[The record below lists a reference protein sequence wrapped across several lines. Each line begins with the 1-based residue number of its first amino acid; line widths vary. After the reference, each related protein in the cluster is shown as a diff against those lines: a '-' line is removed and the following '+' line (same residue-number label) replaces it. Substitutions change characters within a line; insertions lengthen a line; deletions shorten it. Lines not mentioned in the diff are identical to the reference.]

1 LLLKKQRP
9 CRCIQTAIQP
19 FADADFM
26 NESDLIDQ
34 IYSTITDPGRWPE
47 VIVMISDHLGAIG
60 GLLNQIG
67 PDSHVLSVNG
77 RLADEYVRIYERQ
90 YVWNPWSLAMRD
102 HPFDQAVILNKL
114 VPRGNLVKT
123 GFYADVL
130 VPLGIENNLAT
141 RHKALG
147 YDGGLGGFGFML
159 SPRASEQAEHALS
172 RLQRLSPHL
181 GRALDATMEVSRIA
195 GGSQKL
201 AAILH
206 AMPNPALLLDRNGR
220 IVHANPAAEALLTAA
235 DGLTFDRNGRLQ
247 LAAIL
252 PAETGAVTRAL
263 ALALDV
269 ATGAGTEL
277 SEPVRITRPSGAG
290 PLLLLPVPLPPPA
303 FQLWELSDV
312 ARVMVLIIDP
322 SSQRNGVGAAL
333 RKTFGLTAAEA
344 RVVTLVGSG
353 LSGPQTAQVL
363 GVSPA
368 TVKTHLTHSFDKI
381 GVRSQLELVRILSAL
396 PADRPL
402 A

>member
-114 VPRGNLVKT
+114 VPRGNL
-123 GFYADVL
+123 
-130 VPLGIENNLAT
+130 
-141 RHKALG
+141 
-147 YDGGLGGFGFML
+147 
-159 SPRASEQAEHALS
+159 
-172 RLQRLSPHL
+172 
-181 GRALDATMEVSRIA
+181 A